1 MSMAIREIESD
12 APMLGPDRLRA
23 SVRSLFAGVFLVLTL
38 LLVVAL
44 WWERQEAL
52 RATESRAEN
61 LALILADH
69 LDRSVSSIDTT
80 LAQLA
85 RHAGRVGGAKAP
97 GAAWDGVL
105 ASALAGLVG
114 VGSISIAD
122 ENGVITH
129 ATIPELVGQSRADQL
144 LTRQLSANGARGL
157 AVDTPFRGRNG

>member
-1 MSMAIREIESD
+1 MCFSSSR
-12 APMLGPDRLRA
+12 
-23 SVRSLFAGVFLVLTL
+23 L

-52 RATESRAEN
+52 RATQSRAEN

-69 LDRSVSSIDTT
+69 LDRTVSAIDTT

-85 RHAGRVGGAKAP
+85 LHGGRVGGAKAP
-97 GAAWDGVL
+97 GEAWDGVL

-129 ATIPELVGQSRADQL
+129 ATIPRWSGNRAPI
-144 LTRQLSANGARGL
+144 NC
-157 AVDTPFRGRNG
+157 